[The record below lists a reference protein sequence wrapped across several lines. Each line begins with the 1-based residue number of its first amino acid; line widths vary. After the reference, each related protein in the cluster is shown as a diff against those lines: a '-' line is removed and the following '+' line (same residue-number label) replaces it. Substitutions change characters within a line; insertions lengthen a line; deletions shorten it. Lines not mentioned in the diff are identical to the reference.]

1 MGSVVNLKQDEL
13 PGNFVEGAE
22 DKDEVDGDAAYRGRH
37 LEGDRGEAAK
47 DLVERAEERRRADV
61 EVRLERI
68 ALVQMNVS

>member
-1 MGSVVNLKQDEL
+1 M
-13 PGNFVEGAE
+13 
-22 DKDEVDGDAAYRGRH
+22 
-37 LEGDRGEAAK
+37 EGDRGEAGE